1 MCIMKFLKMQVVL
14 IACLVVLAGCAV
26 APRVGLWE
34 APKRYTKNDVFNAIV
49 LAGVDHGLH
58 LTIKDK
64 DLGIVS
70 FWFRAGDGEGAL
82 NFQLSEEAGQIVVRT
97 SSAYGGILA
106 IAGELENNIRIIY
119 KSIYEKLNINDVAEK
134 NLQIKILND

>member
-1 MCIMKFLKMQVVL
+1 
-14 IACLVVLAGCAV
+14 
-26 APRVGLWE
+26 
-34 APKRYTKNDVFNAIV
+34 
-49 LAGVDHGLH
+49 
-58 LTIKDK
+58 
-64 DLGIVS
+64 
-70 FWFRAGDGEGAL
+70 
-82 NFQLSEEAGQIVVRT
+82 VRT